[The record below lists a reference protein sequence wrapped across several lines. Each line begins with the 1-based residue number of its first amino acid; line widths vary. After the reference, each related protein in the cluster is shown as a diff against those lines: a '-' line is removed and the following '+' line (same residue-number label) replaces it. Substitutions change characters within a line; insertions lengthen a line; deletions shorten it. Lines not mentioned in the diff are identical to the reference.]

1 MDTPLARRAN
11 EHMTVDTA
19 TDGSPARDSARLDG
33 ASALGD
39 AHSLPFG
46 SRIITRRLSNGVPVV
61 TTRLAT
67 AAAVTDSAQWL
78 GNELGSIPRWD
89 DARVGAETPARGVG
103 AFGYRAGL
111 AKLLDTLA
119 EGLVLC
125 DQIGRIIHAN
135 RAASRMLTD
144 EMERARLHGE
154 VRTVAQ
160 ALHDRM
166 HRRSRAADLGSNPS
180 ADEVVEREFE
190 TARARFTL
198 RATYLGAG
206 LLPGAG
212 GAVLVAVDRPAAAAL
227 SRTQLQARYCLTARE
242 VDVAIELA
250 HGRSNAAIARA
261 LSISPHTARHHA
273 EKIFLKLGVHSR
285 AEVGRLVLG
294 GAS

>member
-1 MDTPLARRAN
+1 METPLARRAGDMM
-11 EHMTVDTA
+11 E
-19 TDGSPARDSARLDG
+19 GSNTGASARLGSSAPLHGTTTHRDG
-33 ASALGD
+33 APS
-39 AHSLPFG
+39 FG
-46 SRIITRRLSNGVPVV
+46 ARVVTTRRVSNGVPVV
-61 TTRLAT
+61 TTRLAP
-67 AAAVTDSAQWL
+67 AADAPLVRQLSPDAGSARWEDVTS
-78 GNELGSIPRWD
+78 
-89 DARVGAETPARGVG
+89 GAESHTRLA
-103 AFGYRAGL
+103 GYRTGL
-111 AKLLDTLA
+111 AKLLDALG

-125 DQIGRIIHAN
+125 DQIGRIIHSN
-135 RAASRMLTD
+135 RAAAKLLTD

-154 VRTVAQ
+154 VRAVAQ
-160 ALHDRM
+160 ALSDRM
-166 HRRSRAADLGSNPS
+166 NRKSRADAAPPAA

-206 LLPGAG
+206 ILLGAG
-212 GAVLVAVDRPAAAAL
+212 GAILVAVDRPAAAAL
-227 SRTQLQARYCLTARE
+227 SRNQLQTRYNLTSRE

-294 GAS
+294 GVA

>member
-11 EHMTVDTA
+11 DHMTADASTGGSTA
-19 TDGSPARDSARLDG
+19 RAIT
-33 ASALGD
+33 
-39 AHSLPFG
+39 
-46 SRIITRRLSNGVPVV
+46 TRRVSHGVPVV

-67 AAAVTDSAQWL
+67 PALEGGVPWL
-78 GNELGSIPRWD
+78 GNEAGSLPRWD
-89 DARVGAETPARGVG
+89 DAHVGAEQPAR
-103 AFGYRAGL
+103 AAAGYRAGL
-111 AKLLDTLA
+111 AKLLDSLD

-125 DQIGRIIHAN
+125 DQIGRVIHAN
-135 RAASRMLTD
+135 RATGRLLSD

-154 VRTVAQ
+154 VRTAAQ
-160 ALHDRM
+160 ALYDRM
-166 HRRSRAADLGSNPS
+166 HRRSRSADLAASS
-180 ADEVVEREFE
+180 LADEVVEREFE
-190 TARARFTL
+190 TPRGRFTL
-198 RATYLGAG
+198 RATFLGGG

-212 GAVLVAVDRPAAAAL
+212 GAVLIAVDRPAAAAL
-227 SRTQLQARYCLTARE
+227 SRTQLQTRYGLTSRE

-294 GAS
+294 GAA